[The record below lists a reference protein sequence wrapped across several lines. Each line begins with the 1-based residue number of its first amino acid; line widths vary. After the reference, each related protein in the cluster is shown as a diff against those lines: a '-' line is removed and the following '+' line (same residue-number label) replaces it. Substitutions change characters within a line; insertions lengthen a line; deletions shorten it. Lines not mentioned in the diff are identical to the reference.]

1 MSLLYKFKYQF
12 VHKYQFLI
20 WMLKNSILYAMEFKK
35 NDRISNN
42 FSFI

>member
-12 VHKYQFLI
+12 VHESFLI